1 MDKVF
6 IKDLMV
12 RGIIGVSEKER
23 SAPQDIVIN
32 VVMYTD
38 ISKGAETDDIEYCTN
53 YRTAAKAIIAFVE
66 KAARFTVEALSTDI
80 ADLCLEIPGV
90 EKVKVRVEKP
100 GAVRFSKSVGVEIM
114 RRKKDEKA

>member
-38 ISKGAETDDIEYCTN
+38 ITKGAETDDIENCTN
-53 YRTAAKAIIAFVE
+53 YRTAAKAIIAHVE
-66 KAARFTVEALSTDI
+66 RVSRYTVEALSTDI
-80 ADLCLEIPGV
+80 ANICLDMPV
-90 EKVKVRVEKP
+90 
-100 GAVRFSKSVGVEIM
+100 F
-114 RRKKDEKA
+114 RR